1 MVTIV
6 VIRDSF
12 LPFWPPSRWNGR
24 VLLESGGG
32 TSGA

>member
-12 LPFWPPSRWNGR
+12 LPFWSLPRWKGR

-32 TSGA
+32 TGGA